1 MTRFGRRNN
10 TVVTNSCGCRGA
22 RVCGMQVPMLQSLSL
37 RACLCFPPPL
47 CEWCLP
53 HSIQPAWIWQ
63 HRCFMWCKLV
73 CGASQKIHIVP
84 CYCKSTPACALLL
97 LFGCLKAVKW
107 PVFHASANELGVS
120 LPWMHIFRNS
130 VYAGRR
136 KETGMVRVKFLSTLR
151 SHQLLWSRRGF
162 LLAAPRG
169 TAAARVWE
177 SGDQLLPL
185 YPSVV
190 FQWD

>member
-10 TVVTNSCGCRGA
+10 TVIANSCGCREV

-63 HRCFMWCKLV
+63 HLCFMWCKVV

-107 PVFHASANELGVS
+107 PVFHASANDWVFLFHGCRYLGIQCMR
-120 LPWMHIFRNS
+120 LG
-130 VYAGRR
+130 GRR
-136 KETGMVRVKFLSTLR
+136 WEWSGSNFWALWDHINYSDPGEGFCL
-151 SHQLLWSRRGF
+151 QLQGVLQLPGF
-162 LLAAPRG
+162 
-169 TAAARVWE
+169 E
-177 SGDQLLPL
+177 SGDQILPL

-190 FQWD
+190 FHRD